1 MPVERAPF
9 VAPEPIVTKETTSD
23 RNAALLAGFLGWTL
37 DAFDFFLVVYCLTA
51 IGKEFH
57 RSDVEM
63 AFSITLTLVFRPVGA
78 FIFGLLADRYG
89 RRLPLMIDLVF
100 FSVVEV
106 ATAFAP
112 NYATFM
118 VLRALFGI
126 GMGGE
131 WGVGSSLALEKVP
144 ARLRGFFGGLLM
156 QGYSSGNLLAAL
168 CFYGLFDRW
177 GWRPMFLLGGAP
189 ALLAIFVRMRVTES
203 EVWKETKAQDW
214 SALRQAVIVNW
225 KVLFYIVA
233 IMTFMALGSHGTL
246 DMYPTF
252 LQRFW
257 HFDPSKRALISALG
271 SVGAICG
278 GILFSWLSDFRGRK
292 QTIIAGLLLSIAMI
306 PLWAWAPN
314 AVLLAAGAFLIN
326 FMFQGAFGVFPAHL
340 AELSPDNVRGFFVGF
355 GHQFGV
361 LLSGVIVVIQPLLAE
376 HLPYPTAMAITAGSV
391 FAGGAIVT
399 ALGKEKA
406 ARAFGTGE

>member
-1 MPVERAPF
+1 MPFETAP
-9 VAPEPIVTKETTSD
+9 AIVPDPRLLKKASSD
-23 RNAALLAGFLGWTL
+23 QNAAVLAGFLGWTL

-78 FIFGLLADRYG
+78 LIFGLLADRYG
-89 RRLPLMIDLVF
+89 RRLPLMLDLVF

-112 NYATFM
+112 NYATFL

-144 ARLRGFFGGLLM
+144 PRLRGLFGGLLM
-156 QGYSSGNLLAAL
+156 QGYSAGNLLAAL
-168 CFYGLFDRW
+168 CFFTLFNRW

-189 ALLAIFVRMRVTES
+189 ALLAIFIRMRVKES

-214 SALRQAVIVNW
+214 SHLRHTIMAHW
-225 KVLFYIVA
+225 KVFFYIVVL
-233 IMTFMALGSHGTL
+233 MTFFALGSHGTL

-252 LQRFW
+252 LQRYW
-257 HFDPSKRALISALG
+257 HFDPSRRAMISAIA
-271 SVGAICG
+271 SVGAMCG
-278 GILFSWLSDFRGRK
+278 GIIFSWLSDFKGRK
-292 QTIIAGLLLSIAMI
+292 LTIIAGLLLSVAMI
-306 PLWAWAPN
+306 PLWAWAPS

-326 FMFQGAFGVFPAHL
+326 FMFQGAWGVIPAHL
-340 AELSPDNVRGFFVGF
+340 AELAPDTIRGFLVGF
-355 GHQFGV
+355 GHQCGV
-361 LLSGVIVVIQPLLAE
+361 LLSGSIVVIQPLLAE
-376 HLPYPTAMAITAGSV
+376 HMPYPAAMAITAGTV
-391 FAGGAIVT
+391 FAGAAIVT
-399 ALGKEKA
+399 ALGKEKR
-406 ARAFGTGE
+406 ARVFGAVV

>member
-1 MPVERAPF
+1 MPVEPAP
-9 VAPEPIVTKETTSD
+9 VIIPDSALIKKASSD
-23 RNAALLAGFLGWTL
+23 QNAAVLAGFLGWTL

-112 NYATFM
+112 NYSSFM

-144 ARLRGFFGGLLM
+144 PRLRGLFGGLLM
-156 QGYSSGNLLAAL
+156 QGYSAGNLLAAL
-168 CFYGLFDRW
+168 CFFTLFNRW

-189 ALLAIFVRMRVTES
+189 ALLAIFVRMRVKES

-214 SALRQAVIVNW
+214 SHLRQMITANW
-225 KVLFYIVA
+225 KVFLYILVL
-233 IMTFMALGSHGTL
+233 MTFMALGSHGTL

-257 HFDPSKRALISALG
+257 HLDPSRRAMISAIA

-278 GILFSWLSDFRGRK
+278 GIIFSWLSDFKGRK
-292 QTIIAGLLLSIAMI
+292 LTIVAGLLLSMAMI
-306 PLWAWAPN
+306 PLWAMAPN
-314 AVLLAAGAFLIN
+314 VALLATGAFLIN
-326 FMFQGAFGVFPAHL
+326 FMFQGAWGVIPAHL
-340 AELSPDNVRGFFVGF
+340 AELSPDTIRGFLVGF
-355 GHQFGV
+355 GHQCGV
-361 LLSGVIVVIQPLLAE
+361 LLSGSIVVIQPLLAE
-376 HLPYPTAMAITAGSV
+376 HMPYPAAMAITAGAV
-391 FAGGAIVT
+391 FAGAAVVT
-399 ALGKEKA
+399 ALGKEKR
-406 ARAFGTGE
+406 ARVFGAVM

>member
-1 MPVERAPF
+1 MPAEPAPAI
-9 VAPEPIVTKETTSD
+9 APDPRVIKKASSD
-23 RNAALLAGFLGWTL
+23 QNAAVLAGFLGWTL

-89 RRLPLMIDLVF
+89 RRLPLMLDLVF

-112 NYATFM
+112 NYATFL

-144 ARLRGFFGGLLM
+144 PRLRGFFGGLLM
-156 QGYSSGNLLAAL
+156 QGYSAGNLLAAL
-168 CFYGLFDRW
+168 CFFTLFSRW

-189 ALLAIFVRMRVTES
+189 ALLAIFVRMRVKES
-203 EVWKETKAQDW
+203 EAWKETKAQDW
-214 SALRQAVIVNW
+214 SQLRRMIFAHW
-225 KVLFYIVA
+225 KVFLYIVVL
-233 IMTFMALGSHGTL
+233 MTFFALGSHGTL

-252 LQRFW
+252 LQRYW
-257 HFDPSKRALISALG
+257 HFDPSRRAMISAIA

-278 GILFSWLSDFRGRK
+278 GIIFSWLSDSKGRK
-292 QTIIAGLLLSIAMI
+292 LTIIAGLLLSVAMI

-314 AVLLAAGAFLIN
+314 AALLAAGAFLIN
-326 FMFQGAFGVFPAHL
+326 FMFQGAWGVIPAHL
-340 AELSPDNVRGFFVGF
+340 AELAPDTIRGFLVGF
-355 GHQFGV
+355 GHQCGV
-361 LLSGVIVVIQPLLAE
+361 LLSGSIVVIQPLLAE
-376 HLPYPTAMAITAGSV
+376 HMPYPAAMAITAGTV
-391 FAGGAIVT
+391 FAGAAIVT
-399 ALGKEKA
+399 ALGKEKR
-406 ARAFGTGE
+406 ARVFGAVE